1 MQAESLNRW
10 SGRVTGVTGGEG
22 DFDRRQTRC
31 LVFRGQPFVAPTP
44 RKQTRPMV
52 RAIFMLAFV
61 APTPCAISSPLE
73 ATTTSSSSLEALPPP
88 SLVALAVTST
98 SCGHLTTKTK
108 QHSQQLAVTGS
119 SYREWAKSNYL
130 AAAACQA
137 GVLRCSSNLVAQA
150 LMSSRGKQQSHA
162 PVMTA
167 LSMGLLGSAV
177 SGAGGG
183 AWSRFLEKRLGRSVG
198 KGRAGDVARSAAL
211 SFCLW
216 APLANSLYLL
226 GLPMLQGE
234 SCSSAWECLCS
245 RFTHVMLLELCLFVP
260 YSALAFRIIPLELR
274 PLASSLVG
282 AIFTIGLS
290 MMY

>member
-1 MQAESLNRW
+1 MSLHDARALQ
-10 SGRVTGVTGGEG
+10 SSLEGV
-22 DFDRRQTRC
+22 RH
-31 LVFRGQPFVAPTP
+31 P
-44 RKQTRPMV
+44 
-52 RAIFMLAFV
+52 
-61 APTPCAISSPLE
+61 
-73 ATTTSSSSLEALPPP
+73 SSSLI
-88 SLVALAVTST
+88 ALAVAST
-98 SCGHLTTKTK
+98 SSTVRRPRCLSEVEEARLSPTLPK
-108 QHSQQLAVTGS
+108 HSWAGGGGGG
-119 SYREWAKSNYL
+119 YREWAKSNYL

-150 LMSSRGKQQSHA
+150 LMSSRGKQSTQA

-177 SGAGGG
+177 SGVGGG
-183 AWSRFLEKRLGRSVG
+183 AWSRLLEKRLGRSVG
-198 KGRAGDVARSAAL
+198 KGRASDVARSAAL
-211 SFCLW
+211 SFCIW

-234 SCSSAWECLCS
+234 CLGSAWECLCS
-245 RFTHVMLLELCLFVP
+245 KFAHVMLLELCLFVP
-260 YSALAFRIIPLELR
+260 YSALAFRTIPLEMR